1 MIIDHIGIVV
11 KSIVNGITYWQE
23 IFGYNQYTEVV
34 DNTRQKVKVVF
45 LKKEE
50 GCTISVLNAVI

>member
-11 KSIVNGITYWQE
+11 KSIVNGITHWQE

-45 LKKEE
+45 LKKEVV
-50 GCTISVLNAVI
+50 CTISVLNAVI